1 MKNYIDDIKILKIS
15 ETDYEFILNMEK
27 IEENYIKNNY
37 EPKSQQSTYLYVILC
52 DDEDNYDIFD
62 KKFHKK
68 YYQILNRAKQL
79 LV

>member
-52 DDEDNYDIFD
+52 DDEDNYDFD
-62 KKFHKK
+62 ALIGGNPNNAQPF
-68 YYQILNRAKQL
+68 NL
-79 LV
+79 LEE